1 MGENKLT
8 INQTEMNSLIQLL
21 TSILERPPSLI
32 EIGKMLEI
40 IGTLN
45 ELELD
50 KNNKDRDGQ
59 KC

>member
-1 MGENKLT
+1 MENKLT